1 MNERRLEKYL
11 KALANR
17 RRLAILGYLKRAGAE
32 NVGRIAAEMGLSLR
46 STSRHLLVLERA
58 NILDKTQRSREVFY
72 GIAGALENF
81 IREIISQL

>member
-17 RRLAILGYLKRAGAE
+17 RRLAMLGYLKRAGAA
-32 NVGRIAAEMGLSLR
+32 NVGRVAAEMGLSIR
-46 STSRHLLVLERA
+46 ATSRHLLVLERA

-72 GIAGALENF
+72 GISGTLEDF
-81 IREIISQL
+81 ITEIISRL